1 MERYGGWQP
10 SCNTIAFFKE
20 NNLMLF
26 FPPLLSHL
34 FLQSTPVES
43 PDLNFVS
50 ISAEE
55 HDAEVRRG
63 AGSRRSQCCGV
74 PHGADSRCLSVPQGN
89 DVLEDED
96 VSPTQEDGKRP
107 RLLFFPSTFCS
118 VSLAG

>member
-1 MERYGGWQP
+1 MERYRGWQP
-10 SCNTIAFFKE
+10 SCNTTAFLKE
-20 NNLMLF
+20 NNNNFFF
-26 FPPLLSHL
+26 FPLSHL

-50 ISAEE
+50 ISEE

-63 AGSRRSQCCGV
+63 AGSRHSQCSGV
-74 PHGADSRCLSVPQGN
+74 PHCADSHCLSVPQGN

-107 RLLFFPSTFCS
+107 RSLFFPSTFCS